1 MLYQEG
7 AMQKIG
13 SAQLQLAS
21 VKSPG
26 TGATSNLSRTSPIPR
41 VGPEPSRTSRSSTTL
56 ATISA
61 GILLLIMGLLPGCSD
76 QAAKPAESVKEEP
89 KGPELVT
96 GRSGFQK
103 IYIAARGW
111 APDPQPFRIE
121 STPTSD
127 GNGHDGKWAVWR
139 TGFASPSRRSVKTY
153 VWSGSAAPD
162 APSRGVSAGT
172 EDTYNPNN
180 SSTTTFDVAFLK
192 VDSDQAF
199 TTAQK
204 HGGDKVL
211 AKSPDTP
218 VNYVCDWNRNT
229 NELVWH
235 VIYGA
240 NRESVKLNVAVN
252 ASSGEFIRVEK

>member
-1 MLYQEG
+1 
-7 AMQKIG
+7 MQKTG
-13 SAQLQLAS
+13 SAQLPFAGMQS
-21 VKSPG
+21 QG
-26 TGATSNLSRTSPIPR
+26 TDATSDISRTSHLPR
-41 VGPEPSRTSRSSTTL
+41 IGPRLPRASCSSARL
-56 ATISA
+56 ARIFA
-61 GILLLIMGLLPGCSD
+61 GFLLVSLGLLPGCTD
-76 QAAKPAESVKEEP
+76 QSAKPAESLKEEP
-89 KGPELVT
+89 AKPELAT

-103 IYIAARGW
+103 VYIAARGW
-111 APDPQPFRIE
+111 APDPQPFRVE
-121 STPTSD
+121 SSPTSD

-153 VWSGSAAPD
+153 IWSGSVAPD

-180 SSTTTFDVAFLK
+180 ASTTVFDVAFLK

-199 TTAQK
+199 ATAQK

-211 AKSPDTP
+211 EKSPDTP

-229 NELVWH
+229 NELTWH

-240 NRESVKLNVAVN
+240 NRESVTLTVAVN

>member
-1 MLYQEG
+1 MH
-7 AMQKIG
+7 KIG
-13 SAQLQLAS
+13 SAQLQFAK
-21 VKSPG
+21 VANQG
-26 TGATSNLSRTSPIPR
+26 TGASSNPSRTSPIPR
-41 VGPEPSRTSRSSTTL
+41 IGPQPSCTSHSSTTR

-61 GILLLIMGLLPGCSD
+61 GILLLSMGLLPGCSD
-76 QAAKPAESVKEEP
+76 QSATPAESAKEEP

-103 IYIAARGW
+103 VYIAARGW

-121 STPTSD
+121 STPTRD

-139 TGFASPSRRSVKTY
+139 AGFASPSRRSVKTY

-199 TTAQK
+199 ATAQK
-204 HGGDKVL
+204 HGGDKIL
-211 AKSPDTP
+211 EKSPDTP

-235 VIYGA
+235 VMYGA
-240 NRESVKLNVAVN
+240 NRESAKLTVAVN

>member
-1 MLYQEG
+1 MH
-7 AMQKIG
+7 KIG
-13 SAQLQLAS
+13 SAQLQFANVQS
-21 VKSPG
+21 QE
-26 TGATSNLSRTSPIPR
+26 TGPTSNISRTSPIPR
-41 VGPEPSRTSRSSTTL
+41 VGPQPPRTSHSSTTL
-56 ATISA
+56 IRISA
-61 GILLLIMGLLPGCSD
+61 GILLLSMGLSQACSD
-76 QAAKPAESVKEEP
+76 QSAKPAESLKEEP
-89 KGPELVT
+89 KGPELVS

-103 IYIAARGW
+103 VYIAARGW

-127 GNGHDGKWAVWR
+127 GNGHDGKRAVWR

-172 EDTYNPNN
+172 EDTYNPSN

-199 TTAQK
+199 ATAQK

-211 AKSPDTP
+211 EKSPDTP
-218 VNYVCDWNRNT
+218 VNYVCDWNRNA

-240 NRESVKLNVAVN
+240 NRETVKLTVEVN

>member
-1 MLYQEG
+1 
-7 AMQKIG
+7 MQKKD
-13 SAQLQLAS
+13 SAQLRFANVQS
-21 VKSPG
+21 QR
-26 TGATSNLSRTSPIPR
+26 TGATLNISRTSHLPR
-41 VGPEPSRTSRSSTTL
+41 VGPQPPRMSHSSTTL
-56 ATISA
+56 ARISA
-61 GILLLIMGLLPGCSD
+61 GILLLSMALLPGCSD
-76 QAAKPAESVKEEP
+76 QSAKPAESVKEEP

-103 IYIAARGW
+103 VYIAARGW

-127 GNGHDGKWAVWR
+127 GKGHDGKWTVWR

-153 VWSGSAAPD
+153 VWSGSAVPD

-199 TTAQK
+199 ATAQK

-211 AKSPDTP
+211 EKSPDTT

>member
-1 MLYQEG
+1 
-7 AMQKIG
+7 MQKTCY
-13 SAQLQLAS
+13 AQLQFATRQMEGIDATSDIRWTSHSSRVVPPYTSQSSARLARIFAS
-21 VKSPG
+21 VLFVSLG
-26 TGATSNLSRTSPIPR
+26 
-41 VGPEPSRTSRSSTTL
+41 
-56 ATISA
+56 
-61 GILLLIMGLLPGCSD
+61 LLLGCSD
-76 QAAKPAESVKEEP
+76 QSAKPAESVKEEP
-89 KGPELVT
+89 RKPELAT
-96 GRSGFQK
+96 GRSGFQRV
-103 IYIAARGW
+103 YIAARGW

-121 STPTSD
+121 SNPTSD

-199 TTAQK
+199 ATAQK

-211 AKSPDTP
+211 DKSPDTP
-218 VNYVCDWNRNT
+218 VNYVCDWNRNA

-240 NRESVKLNVAVN
+240 NRESVKLTVAVN

>member
-1 MLYQEG
+1 
-7 AMQKIG
+7 MQKIV
-13 SAQLQLAS
+13 SAQLQFAS
-21 VKSPG
+21 MQRTDPTTALHRAMRSLRIGHRLPR
-26 TGATSNLSRTSPIPR
+26 TTSP
-41 VGPEPSRTSRSSTTL
+41 
-56 ATISA
+56 SA
-61 GILLLIMGLLPGCSD
+61 RLTRIFAGLLLVSLGLLPGCTD
-76 QAAKPAESVKEEP
+76 QSAKPAESVKEEP

-103 IYIAARGW
+103 VYIAARGW

-180 SSTTTFDVAFLK
+180 ASTTVFDVAFLK

-199 TTAQK
+199 ATAQK

-211 AKSPDTP
+211 EKNPDTP
-218 VNYVCDWNRNT
+218 VNYVCDWNRNA

-240 NRESVKLNVAVN
+240 NRETVKLTVEVN

>member
-1 MLYQEG
+1 
-7 AMQKIG
+7 MQKTG
-13 SAQLQLAS
+13 SAQLQFAS
-21 VKSPG
+21 VESQG
-26 TGATSNLSRTSPIPR
+26 TGATSNISRTSPIPR
-41 VGPEPSRTSRSSTTL
+41 VGPQPSHTSHSSTTL
-56 ATISA
+56 ARISA
-61 GILLLIMGLLPGCSD
+61 GILLLSMGLLPGCSD
-76 QAAKPAESVKEEP
+76 QSAKPAESVKEEP

-103 IYIAARGW
+103 VYIAARGW

-121 STPTSD
+121 SAPSSD

-139 TGFASPSRRSVKTY
+139 TGFASASRRSVKTY

-172 EDTYNPNN
+172 EDSYNPTN
-180 SSTTTFDVAFLK
+180 SSTATFDVAFLK

-199 TTAQK
+199 ATAQK

-211 AKSPDTP
+211 EKSPGTP
-218 VNYVCDWNRNT
+218 VNYVCDWNRNA

-240 NRESVKLNVAVN
+240 NRESVKLTVAVN

>member
-1 MLYQEG
+1 MHKL
-7 AMQKIG
+7 G
-13 SAQLQLAS
+13 SAQLQFAS
-21 VKSPG
+21 LQSQG
-26 TGATSNLSRTSPIPR
+26 RGAISNLSRTSPIPR
-41 VGPEPSRTSRSSTTL
+41 VGSQPSRTSHSSTTL
-56 ATISA
+56 TRISA
-61 GILLLIMGLLPGCSD
+61 GILLLSMGLLPGCSD
-76 QAAKPAESVKEEP
+76 QSAKPAESLKEEP

-103 IYIAARGW
+103 VYIAARGW

-153 VWSGSAAPD
+153 IWSASAAPD

-172 EDTYNPNN
+172 EDTYNPSN

-199 TTAQK
+199 ATAQK

-211 AKSPDTP
+211 EKSPDTP
-218 VNYVCDWNRNT
+218 VNYVCDWNRNA

-240 NRESVKLNVAVN
+240 NRETVKLTVEVN

>member
-1 MLYQEG
+1 
-7 AMQKIG
+7 MQNIG
-13 SAQLQLAS
+13 SAQLHFANVESQ
-21 VKSPG
+21 G
-26 TGATSNLSRTSPIPR
+26 TGATSNISRTSPIPR
-41 VGPEPSRTSRSSTTL
+41 VGPHPSRTSHSSTRL
-56 ATISA
+56 ARISA
-61 GILLLIMGLLPGCSD
+61 GILLLSMGLLPGCSD
-76 QAAKPAESVKEEP
+76 QSAKPTESVKEEP

-103 IYIAARGW
+103 LYIAARGW

-121 STPTSD
+121 STPTRD

-204 HGGDKVL
+204 HGGDKIL
-211 AKSPDTP
+211 EKSPDTP

-240 NRESVKLNVAVN
+240 NRESVRLTVAVN

>member
-1 MLYQEG
+1 MH
-7 AMQKIG
+7 KIG
-13 SAQLQLAS
+13 SAQLQFAN
-21 VKSPG
+21 VANQG
-26 TGATSNLSRTSPIPR
+26 TGASSNTGQTSPIPR
-41 VGPEPSRTSRSSTTL
+41 VGPQPSCRSHSS
-56 ATISA
+56 ATRARISA
-61 GILLLIMGLLPGCSD
+61 AILLLSIGLLPGCSD
-76 QAAKPAESVKEEP
+76 QSAKPAESVKEEP

-96 GRSGFQK
+96 GRYGFQK
-103 IYIAARGW
+103 MYIAARGW

-162 APSRGVSAGT
+162 AASRGVSAGT

-199 TTAQK
+199 ATAQK

-240 NRESVKLNVAVN
+240 NRETVKLNVAVN
-252 ASSGEFIRVEK
+252 ASSGEFMRVEK

>member
-1 MLYQEG
+1 
-7 AMQKIG
+7 MQKIG
-13 SAQLQLAS
+13 SAQLQFAN
-21 VKSPG
+21 VERPG
-26 TGATSNLSRTSPIPR
+26 TGATPNLSQTSPIPR
-41 VGPEPSRTSRSSTTL
+41 VGPQPSRTSHSSATL
-56 ATISA
+56 ARMSA
-61 GILLLIMGLLPGCSD
+61 GILLLSMGLLPGCSD
-76 QAAKPAESVKEEP
+76 QSAKPAENVKEEP

-96 GRSGFQK
+96 GRFGFQK
-103 IYIAARGW
+103 MYIAARGW

-199 TTAQK
+199 ATAQK

-211 AKSPDTP
+211 AKSPDTA

-252 ASSGEFIRVEK
+252 ASSGEFMRVEK

>member
-1 MLYQEG
+1 MH
-7 AMQKIG
+7 KIG
-13 SAQLQLAS
+13 SAQLQVANVQS
-21 VKSPG
+21 QG
-26 TGATSNLSRTSPIPR
+26 TGATSNICRTSPIPR
-41 VGPEPSRTSRSSTTL
+41 VGPQPSHTSNSSTTL
-56 ATISA
+56 ARISA
-61 GILLLIMGLLPGCSD
+61 GILLLSMGLWPGCSD
-76 QAAKPAESVKEEP
+76 QSAKPAESLKEEP

-103 IYIAARGW
+103 VYIAARGW

-127 GNGHDGKWAVWR
+127 GNGHDGKRAVWR

-172 EDTYNPNN
+172 EDTYNPSN

-199 TTAQK
+199 ATAQK

-211 AKSPDTP
+211 EKSPDTP
-218 VNYVCDWNRNT
+218 VNYVCDWNRNA

-240 NRESVKLNVAVN
+240 NRETVKLTVEVN

>member
-1 MLYQEG
+1 MH
-7 AMQKIG
+7 KTD
-13 SAQLQLAS
+13 SAPLGFANLE
-21 VKSPG
+21 SPG
-26 TGATSNLSRTSPIPR
+26 TGASSNLSRTSYVPR
-41 VGPEPSRTSRSSTTL
+41 VGPPPSPTNPSSPAL
-56 ATISA
+56 ARISA
-61 GILLLIMGLLPGCSD
+61 AILLLSMALLPGCSD
-76 QAAKPAESVKEEP
+76 QSAKPAESVKEEP

-103 IYIAARGW
+103 VYIAARGW

-139 TGFASPSRRSVKTY
+139 AGFASPSRRSVKTY

-199 TTAQK
+199 ATAQK

-240 NRESVKLNVAVN
+240 NRETVKLNVAVN
-252 ASSGEFIRVEK
+252 GSSGEFIRVEK

>member
-1 MLYQEG
+1 
-7 AMQKIG
+7 MQNIG
-13 SAQLQLAS
+13 CAQSQFANVES
-21 VKSPG
+21 QG
-26 TGATSNLSRTSPIPR
+26 TGATSNISRTSPIPR
-41 VGPEPSRTSRSSTTL
+41 VGPHPSRTSRSSTTL
-56 ATISA
+56 ARISA
-61 GILLLIMGLLPGCSD
+61 GILLLSMGLLPGCSD
-76 QAAKPAESVKEEP
+76 QSAKPTESVKEEP

-103 IYIAARGW
+103 LYIAARGW

-121 STPTSD
+121 STPTRD

-199 TTAQK
+199 ATAQK

-211 AKSPDTP
+211 EKSPDTP

-240 NRESVKLNVAVN
+240 NREAVKLTVAVN